1 MKESNLNIFKDNQI
15 KNTKQRSVILDI
27 LKNSEESLT
36 AEEMFLLAKDI
47 DETIS
52 LSTIYRTLTLFVE
65 KNLLIKM
72 SSIEENLAKYSLNKA
87 DHAHYLICLGCKEKI
102 EINYCPLSVYEE
114 KLEVTYNFEIT
125 GHKLEIFGYCQKC
138 LENK

>member
-114 KLEVTYNFEIT
+114 KLEVTYKFEIT

>member
-87 DHAHYLICLGCKEKI
+87 DHAHYLVCLGCKEKI

-114 KLEVTYNFEIT
+114 KLEETYNFEIT

>member
-36 AEEMFLLAKDI
+36 AEEVFLLAKDI

-87 DHAHYLICLGCKEKI
+87 DHAHYLVCLGCKEKI

-114 KLEVTYNFEIT
+114 KLEETYNFEIT

>member
-1 MKESNLNIFKDNQI
+1 MSPFPSVW
-15 KNTKQRSVILDI
+15 TRSVILDI

-87 DHAHYLICLGCKEKI
+87 DHAHYLVCLGCKEKI

-114 KLEVTYNFEIT
+114 KLEETYNFEIT